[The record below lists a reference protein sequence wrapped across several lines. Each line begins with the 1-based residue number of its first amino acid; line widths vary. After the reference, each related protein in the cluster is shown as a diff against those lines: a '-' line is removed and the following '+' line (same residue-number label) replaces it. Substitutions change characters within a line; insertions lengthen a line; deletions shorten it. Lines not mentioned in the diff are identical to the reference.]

1 MFTVIQGGERR
12 RQGLRSNFT
21 LVAAQ
26 IKTILFVDKENNIE
40 DFNVN

>member
-1 MFTVIQGGERR
+1 
-12 RQGLRSNFT
+12 

-40 DFNVN
+40 DFNVNWKCLFFQLTDHLHEKTFF